1 MEVDFGLA
9 IYRTELYGG
18 EQRTLRRYKHTY
30 KAKIIITW
38 KREKTGIRLLTQAK
52 QRMQTEIS
60 MLSPRRVHSK

>member
-52 QRMQTEIS
+52 QRM
-60 MLSPRRVHSK
+60 